1 MEDQT
6 EETGFLAY
14 QIPCVYTW
22 ADLVVTPALEESL
35 HDLCNLVRFQN
46 FVGEQWGFYE
56 KRLYGRGVCALFYGP
71 SGTGKTMAAQ
81 VIARELEMALYRV
94 DFSQIQ
100 SKYIGETQKNIN
112 ILFTQA
118 REING
123 ILLFDEADALFSK
136 RTEVKDANDRHSN
149 GEIAYLLQKLEEYEG
164 ISILTTNLKNQM
176 DEAFRRRIRRMIHFP
191 LPDWE
196 TRKRLWKSVFPIQAP
211 LAEEV
216 KLERYAWKLELSAG
230 EIKEAA
236 LDAALFAASEHEK
249 IGDRHIQKALKLCCS
264 KYGRILTEGDF

>member
-1 MEDQT
+1 MEDQD
-6 EETGFLAY
+6 EKTGFLAY

-22 ADLVVTPALEESL
+22 EDLVADPVLEESL
-35 HDLCNLVRFQN
+35 RDLCNLVFYQDM
-46 FVGEQWGFYE
+46 VGEQWGFYE
-56 KRLYGRGVCALFYGP
+56 KRPYGRGIAALFYGP

-81 VIARELEMALYRV
+81 VVARELQMALYRV

-112 ILFTQA
+112 LLFMQA

-149 GEIAYLLQKLEEYEG
+149 AEIAYILQKIEEYDG
-164 ISILTTNLKNQM
+164 IIILTTNLKSQM
-176 DEAFRRRIRRMIHFP
+176 DEAFRRRIKRMVHFP
-191 LPDWE
+191 LPDIE
-196 TRKRLWKSVFPIQAP
+196 TRKRLWKSVFPKQAP
-211 LAEEV
+211 VEDGLD
-216 KLERYAWKLELSAG
+216 LERYAMRLELSAG

-236 LDAALFAASEHEK
+236 MDAALFAAADHEK
-249 IGDRHIQKALKLCCS
+249 IGNRQIQKALKLCCS
-264 KYGRILTEGDF
+264 KYGRILTEEDF